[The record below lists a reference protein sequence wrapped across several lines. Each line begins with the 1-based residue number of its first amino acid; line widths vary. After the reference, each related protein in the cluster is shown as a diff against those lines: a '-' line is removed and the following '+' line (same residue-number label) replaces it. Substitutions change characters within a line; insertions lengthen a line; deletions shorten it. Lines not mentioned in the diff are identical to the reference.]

1 MHISH
6 VSPKRRSAIPSLVN
20 AAAAR
25 KFPGAGNHRAPG
37 AYHDLSLT
45 AGRGHIAMT
54 SDHASLEQDAMSAD
68 PPGGRQVGGDRP
80 SEFTPAGVDGDDPIT
95 RTLKRAFDAVAA
107 EPIPDD
113 LMQLLAALDDEAEGA
128 GHD

>member
-1 MHISH
+1 
-6 VSPKRRSAIPSLVN
+6 
-20 AAAAR
+20 
-25 KFPGAGNHRAPG
+25 
-37 AYHDLSLT
+37 
-45 AGRGHIAMT
+45 MT

-68 PPGGRQVGGDRP
+68 PLGGREGGGGRP
-80 SEFTPAGVDGDDPIT
+80 SEFTPAGADGDDPIT

-113 LMQLLAALDDEAEGA
+113 ILQLLAALDDEAEGA

>member
-1 MHISH
+1 
-6 VSPKRRSAIPSLVN
+6 
-20 AAAAR
+20 
-25 KFPGAGNHRAPG
+25 
-37 AYHDLSLT
+37 
-45 AGRGHIAMT
+45 
-54 SDHASLEQDAMSAD
+54 MSAD